1 MNILLRDVSPALAAA
16 LETEAK
22 RRNASRNDLIL
33 ALLGDWAEPPVVLGW
48 FKATRN
54 GELTLAGGN
63 DEDPAAC
70 AECGQPLD
78 WPWIGILSNGAIHGP
93 VCTGCATSE

>member
-16 LETEAK
+16 LDAEAR

-33 ALLGDWAEPPVVLGW
+33 ALLGGWAEPPIVLGW

-54 GELTLAGGN
+54 GECDLSTSA
-63 DEDPAAC
+63 DPSVC

-78 WPWIGILSNGAIHGP
+78 WPWLAILSNGAIHGP
-93 VCTGCATSE
+93 VCSACATSE